1 MRTIGREVTKT
12 TVGRAAFASVAAVA
26 LLVAYGCNSSQD
38 WTRVRAA
45 EDPFART
52 VSLSDSGLAAPGE
65 GQVLVACEPNQRTLV
80 RQALV
85 AGKTVARV
93 ECVTDGAIPGAY
105 GVPYGQPA
113 VIPASQVYE
122 PRVVTAPVYREAA
135 PRVVRQPSRVVSERS
150 STRTVKKSA
159 IIIGSSA
166 GVGAGVGAA
175 VGGKKGALIGAAIG
189 GGSAAIWDQV
199 TRR

>member
-1 MRTIGREVTKT
+1 MRTTWKT
-12 TVGRAAFASVAAVA
+12 TIRRVSLAAASAALV
-26 LLVAYGCNSSQD
+26 VAYGCNRSED

-45 EDPFART
+45 EDPLART
-52 VSLSDSGLAAPGE
+52 VSLSEAGAPADGS
-65 GQVLVACEPNQRTLV
+65 QVLVSCEPHQRTLV
-80 RQALV
+80 RQAIV
-85 AGKTVARV
+85 RGQTVARV
-93 ECVTDGAIPGAY
+93 ECVTEGAYSAAPGAAY
-105 GVPYGQPA
+105 ADPR
-113 VIPASQVYE
+113 VIPAREVYE
-122 PRVVTAPVYREAA
+122 PRVVTPVYREAE
-135 PRVVRQPSRVVSERS
+135 PRVVRTSQRVERAP
-150 STRTVKKSA
+150 TRSVKKSA

>member
-1 MRTIGREVTKT
+1 MRTTWKT
-12 TVGRAAFASVAAVA
+12 TIRRATLAAAAGAA
-26 LLVAYGCNSSQD
+26 LVVVSGCNRSED

-45 EDPFART
+45 EDPLART
-52 VSLSDSGLAAPGE
+52 VSLSEAGAPADGS
-65 GQVLVACEPNQRTLV
+65 QVLVTCEPHQRTLV
-80 RQALV
+80 RQAV
-85 AGKTVARV
+85 VRGRTVARV
-93 ECVTDGAIPGAY
+93 ECVTDTAY
-105 GVPYGQPA
+105 ADPAAAPYGDPR
-113 VIPASQVYE
+113 VIPAREVYE
-122 PRVVTAPVYREAA
+122 PRVVPAPVYREPA
-135 PRVVRQPSRVVSERS
+135 PRVVRTASQRVERAPSRS
-150 STRTVKKSA
+150 VKKSA

>member
-1 MRTIGREVTKT
+1 MRTTWKT
-12 TVGRAAFASVAAVA
+12 TIRRVTLATAASAALIVAF
-26 LLVAYGCNSSQD
+26 GCNQSED

-45 EDPFART
+45 EDSLART
-52 VSLSDSGLAAPGE
+52 VSLSEAGAPADGS
-65 GQVLVACEPNQRTLV
+65 QVLVSCEPHQRTLV
-80 RQALV
+80 RQAV
-85 AGKTVARV
+85 VRGRTVARV
-93 ECVTDGAIPGAY
+93 ECVTDGASGADSGTAY
-105 GVPYGQPA
+105 APAYSDPRVVPA
-113 VIPASQVYE
+113 REVYE
-122 PRVVTAPVYREAA
+122 PRVVQPVYREAA
-135 PRVVRQPSRVVSERS
+135 PRVVRQTAPRVERTSSRS
-150 STRTVKKSA
+150 VKKSA